1 MRYCGTSPT
10 GVLAVGSVETLAF
23 VDFNDAEKCTMPFMG
38 VGTAECL
45 AVTAVHGIQEVR
57 TPSSQNGGVGTAG
70 NPSGIRETL
79 DFPTPKNLKAVP
91 TGFEP
96 VHPP

>member
-1 MRYCGTSPT
+1 M
-10 GVLAVGSVETLAF
+10 GSVETLAF
-23 VDFNDAEKCTMPFMG
+23 VDFNEAEKSTMPFMG

-57 TPSSQNGGVGTAG
+57 TLSSQNGGVGTAG
-70 NPSGIRETL
+70 NPSDIRGIL